1 MTPGD
6 AVRPLRADAAEDN
19 RVLCRI
25 VALLGGVLAVL
36 AALQA
41 VFALGMLSQTV
52 RGIEGGPVLDVV
64 VRVVCNTT
72 AIGLAVALVAA
83 LRPER
88 RARAGRL
95 LMTVGIAVA
104 VALVRVGL
112 QLITG
117 IYPPTALDALV
128 VELAVGAVVVGL
140 IVSFGFLLV
149 EATRRVREKE
159 RERARVLL
167 QAVDAVQALQQ
178 EELRVRREVAQGLHG
193 RLQNT
198 LVLLAAELRVLAAA
212 ADPEA
217 PAGVRADVPA
227 ERLSGLA
234 TRLDELREQEV
245 RAVSGALY
253 PVDIEHG
260 LVAAARDLISRLPPE
275 IAVDLDVHEDYPD
288 LEERGVALEQRVLLV
303 RLIEEALTNALKH
316 GGARAVRLH
325 LDVDRG
331 ESEHSV
337 IVGLDDD
344 GGGLAA
350 RPVLSGLERLSRQ
363 FAVYGGSIELAP
375 SAALGGARLAGRLP
389 LRPAA

>member
-1 MTPGD
+1 MTLAD
-6 AVRPLRADAAEDN
+6 DVRPQRADDGEDN
-19 RVLCRI
+19 RILRGT

-52 RGIEGGPVLDVV
+52 RGVESGPAVDVV
-64 VRVVCNTT
+64 VRVVVNS
-72 AIGLAVALVAA
+72 ASIGLAVVLVAL

-88 RARAGRL
+88 RARTGRVLVSAGIA
-95 LMTVGIAVA
+95 TAVA
-104 VALVRVGL
+104 VVRVGL
-112 QLITG
+112 QLIVG
-117 IYPPTALDALV
+117 VYLPTALDALL
-128 VELAVGAVVVGL
+128 VELVVGAVVVGL

-149 EATRRVREKE
+149 DATRRVREKE

-198 LVLLAAELRVLAAA
+198 LVVLAAELRGLAATPPSA
-212 ADPEA
+212 ET
-217 PAGVRADVPA
+217 A
-227 ERLSGLA
+227 ERLSGIA
-234 TRLDELREQEV
+234 SRLDELREQEV

-275 IAVDLDVHEDYPD
+275 IAVDLAVHDDYPG
-288 LEERGVALEQRVLLV
+288 LEEHGVPLEQRVLLV

-325 LDVDRG
+325 LDVARDDA
-331 ESEHSV
+331 EHAV
-337 IVGLDDD
+337 VVGLDDD

-350 RPVLSGLERLSRQ
+350 APVLSGLERLSRQ

-389 LRPAA
+389 LRPSLPSTP

>member
-1 MTPGD
+1 MTLPD
-6 AVRPLRADAAEDN
+6 HSRPRRADDAEDN
-19 RVLCRI
+19 RILRGT
-25 VALLGGVLAVL
+25 VAILGGVLAVL

-52 RGIEGGPVLDVV
+52 RGVEGGPVVDVV
-64 VRVVCNTT
+64 VRVVVNVAT
-72 AIGLAVALVAA
+72 IGLAVALVTL

-88 RARAGRL
+88 HPRARRL
-95 LMTVGIAVA
+95 LVTVGIAVA
-104 VALVRVGL
+104 VALTRVGL
-112 QLITG
+112 QLIVG
-117 IYPPTALDALV
+117 VYLPTALDALV
-128 VELAVGAVVVGL
+128 VELVVGAVVVGL

-149 EATRRVREKE
+149 EATRGVREKE

-198 LVLLAAELRVLAAA
+198 LVVLAAELRGLAEASSSDA
-212 ADPEA
+212 AD
-217 PAGVRADVPA
+217 
-227 ERLSGLA
+227 ERLIGIA
-234 TRLDELREQEV
+234 ARLDELREQEV

-275 IAVDLDVHEDYPD
+275 IAVDLAVDDDYPGI
-288 LEERGVALEQRVLLV
+288 EEHGVPLEQRVLLV

-325 LDVDRG
+325 LDVARG
-331 ESEHSV
+331 GTEHAV
-337 IVGLDDD
+337 VVGLDDD

-350 RPVLSGLERLSRQ
+350 APVLSGLERLSRQ

-389 LRPAA
+389 LRPPA

>member
-1 MTPGD
+1 MTLPD
-6 AVRPLRADAAEDN
+6 DSRPRRADDAEDN
-19 RVLCRI
+19 RILRGT
-25 VALLGGVLAVL
+25 VAILGGVLAVL

-52 RGIEGGPVLDVV
+52 RGVESGPVVDVV
-64 VRVVCNTT
+64 VRVVVNI
-72 AIGLAVALVAA
+72 ASIGLAVALVAL

-88 RARAGRL
+88 RARTGRL
-95 LMTVGIAVA
+95 LVSAGIAAVVA
-104 VALVRVGL
+104 VVRVGL
-112 QLITG
+112 QLIVG
-117 IYPPTALDALV
+117 VYLPTALDALV
-128 VELAVGAVVVGL
+128 VELVVGAVVVGL

-149 EATRRVREKE
+149 DATRRVREKE

-198 LVLLAAELRVLAAA
+198 LVVLAAELRGLAATPPSA
-212 ADPEA
+212 AT
-217 PAGVRADVPA
+217 A
-227 ERLSGLA
+227 ERLSGIA
-234 TRLDELREQEV
+234 SRLDELREQEV

-260 LVAAARDLISRLPPE
+260 LVAAARDLLSRLPPE
-275 IAVDLDVHEDYPD
+275 IAVDLDVHDDYPG
-288 LEERGVALEQRVLLV
+288 LEERGVPIEQRVLLV

-316 GGARAVRLH
+316 GGARAVRLQ
-325 LDVDRG
+325 LDVARG
-331 ESEHSV
+331 EREHAVV
-337 IVGLDDD
+337 IGLDDD

-350 RPVLSGLERLSRQ
+350 PPVLSGLERLSRQ

-389 LRPAA
+389 LRLS

>member
-1 MTPGD
+1 MTLPD
-6 AVRPLRADAAEDN
+6 DSRPRRADEAEDN
-19 RVLCRI
+19 RILRGT
-25 VALLGGVLAVL
+25 VAILGGVLAVL

-52 RGIEGGPVLDVV
+52 RGVAGGPVVDVV
-64 VRVVCNTT
+64 VRVVVNI
-72 AIGLAVALVAA
+72 ASIGLAVALVTL

-88 RARAGRL
+88 HPRVRRL
-95 LMTVGIAVA
+95 LVRAGIAVA
-104 VALVRVGL
+104 AALTRVGL
-112 QLITG
+112 QLIAG
-117 IYPPTALDALV
+117 VYLPTALDALV
-128 VELAVGAVVVGL
+128 VELVVGAVVVGL

-149 EATRRVREKE
+149 QATRGVREKE

-198 LVLLAAELRVLAAA
+198 LVVLAAELRGLAEASSSSDA
-212 ADPEA
+212 AD
-217 PAGVRADVPA
+217 
-227 ERLSGLA
+227 ERLLGIA
-234 TRLDELREQEV
+234 ARLDELREQEV

-275 IAVDLDVHEDYPD
+275 IAVDLAVDEDYPG
-288 LEERGVALEQRVLLV
+288 LEEHGVPLEQRVLLV

-325 LDVDRG
+325 LDVARG
-331 ESEHSV
+331 EAEHAV
-337 IVGLDDD
+337 VVGLDDD

-350 RPVLSGLERLSRQ
+350 TPVLSGLERLSRQ

-389 LRPAA
+389 LRPPA